1 MAEVSVAPKPAG
13 EASVTELMTQL
24 SIQTTR
30 LVRDELLLAQKEFQA
45 SAKRA
50 GIGAGLF
57 STAGLLA
64 FVGLLALAAAAAAGL
79 ALVVPVWA
87 ACLIVA
93 AALLV
98 AAGIAGAVGT
108 KEVKQVAPPTQQ
120 AVNSVKTDIEQL
132 KEARH
137 DRT

>member
-24 SIQTTR
+24 STQTTR
-30 LVRDELLLAQKEFQA
+30 LVHDELLLAQKEFQA

-50 GIGAGLF
+50 GVGAGLF

-98 AAGIAGAVGT
+98 AAGIAGAVGA
-108 KEVKQVAPPTQQ
+108 KEVKQVAPPAQQ

-137 DRT
+137 DRS